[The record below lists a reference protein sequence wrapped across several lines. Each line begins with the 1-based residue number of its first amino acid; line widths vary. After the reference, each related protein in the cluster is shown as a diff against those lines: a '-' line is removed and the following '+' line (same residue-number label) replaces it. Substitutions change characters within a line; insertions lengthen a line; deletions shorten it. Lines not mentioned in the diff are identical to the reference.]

1 MPQAR
6 DLGRFLQPPSPPARA
21 AKADLSTR
29 VGPVEFST
37 LGAMVVVRCPQ
48 DLDPLMRKAGGMWDP
63 GGRRWL
69 IMRRRIGPVVRE
81 LRRVTDPLFRQAGM
95 DLDGEHT

>member
-69 IMRRRIGPVVRE
+69 IMWCRIGPVVRE

-95 DLDGEHT
+95 DLDGEGT